1 MVTPARVAE
10 TLGGYRVMKKRVR
23 TTERLHDH
31 VRGGLPYT
39 ALLALAERLELP
51 IGTLG
56 SVLNISPRTLARRRR
71 SRRLSPDES
80 DRLARAARIVAMAE
94 DVLGARVKAARW
106 ITEPNW
112 ALGGVVPLQRLGTDV
127 GARDVETVLIRFEHG
142 VYS

>member
-10 TLGGYRVMKKRVR
+10 TLGGYRVMKKHLR

-80 DRLARAARIVAMAE
+80 DRLARAAR
-94 DVLGARVKAARW
+94 LL
-106 ITEPNW
+106 
-112 ALGGVVPLQRLGTDV
+112 ALAQGRLRGRRQA
-127 GARDVETVLIRFEHG
+127 GP
-142 VYS
+142 